1 RRRNNTRET
10 TAQDVVDED
19 LWSPAWFDGALY
31 VSSAT
36 AVYTLVG
43 GHLKEVDLGDE
54 PPQRCSH
61 LSAADGVLWS
71 IAAKD

>member
-1 RRRNNTRET
+1 
-10 TAQDVVDED
+10 
-19 LWSPAWFDGALY
+19 LY

-43 GHLKEVDLGDE
+43 GHLKEVDFGDE
-54 PPQRCSH
+54 QPQRCFH

-71 IAAKD
+71 IAAKDIFSFDGQQWTRID